1 MVQIVKRKKGRPPK
15 SDLARKPPQAP
26 APEREPEPE
35 PEPEP
40 SVRRSV
46 RRRSSRYG
54 FVGYDGFIHGDLVSD
69 DDGEEE
75 VEAEV
80 MRREKKMKLVV
91 KLDQRARGGRASG
104 SEEEDG
110 SEGKAVKKRRIGGG
124 GGGGGGDEDE
134 DREEERKG
142 REESSRV
149 QHESSPPGTPSGAS
163 SIPLPDKKTLQLILD
178 KLQKKDTYGVY
189 AEPVDPEELP
199 DYHDVIEHPM
209 DFSTVR
215 KKLAN
220 GSYAMLDQLES
231 DIVLIC
237 SNAMRYNAPDTIY
250 HKQARAIEELGRK
263 KFSKL
268 KIKFQRSEKE
278 LKSEREAR
286 IQFESHEKD
295 LKSEQKP
302 KSNYLVKKQIKK
314 AVSRS
319 LQEPVG
325 SDLSV
330 GATLATPG
338 DVESGSAAKKVGVSE
353 RPNDGP
359 ADGSTLLAE
368 NILEKA
374 EEAFIGKSSSSKLG
388 RKPLALDE
396 NRRATYGISN
406 QPEAR
411 SESVFTTFEGEIRQL
426 VAVGLHADY
435 SYARSL
441 ARFAATLGPIA
452 WKVASQRIEQSVPAG
467 CKFGRGWVGEY
478 EPLPTPVVLP
488 GNCFNKDLL
497 HSVVKKH
504 NLPSKA
510 PVSVKENAVSTSAS
524 EVRQPLVCQ
533 GNLSTVLSSA
543 QSSSAVTTNHQTPGP
558 VCRNPNDPETK
569 VVKQFELNSLPSPR
583 QINNATYVAEM
594 KVSDNSEM
602 AASRLRDI
610 LSSNLNNVQP
620 DLSEPA
626 ASRSREMVSRS
637 VKHPQLMHFRQ
648 LDADGF
654 ADGRLPNGKLPNN
667 TLDSSKVTSISNG
680 FTNKMP
686 MATPFSPR
694 KDQGL
699 SDPVQL
705 MRILSE
711 KAQEKRISLSA
722 SSVDGPSIR
731 APLPSLRMSSS
742 GNVAAA
748 AWMSVGTGGLKQTVE
763 SSHTK
768 KSRVTA
774 ELSNQSTQELHPQTA
789 RAHSKLPV
797 SFGIQ
802 SQADKNNNPPR
813 SFVSSPFTLSSE
825 RQSHLRPMIP
835 PQIMTAD
842 LSRFPGQLHWRG
854 ITPHTQPWQKQETLP
869 PDLNIGFQSPTSP
882 AKQSSSVVI
891 DSQQPDLAL
900 QL

>member
-15 SDLARKPPQAP
+15 SDLARKPPHAP
-26 APEREPEPE
+26 APEPE
-35 PEPEP
+35 PEPEQEP
-40 SVRRSV
+40 ESSVRRSV
-46 RRRSSRYG
+46 RRRSARFG
-54 FVGYDGFIHGDLVSD
+54 LIGYDDFIVAD
-69 DDGEEE
+69 EEE
-75 VEAEV
+75 EEEEE

-91 KLDQRARGGRASG
+91 KLEQRARGGRAASG
-104 SEEEDG
+104 SEGDE
-110 SEGKAVKKRRIGGG
+110 SEGGRVVKKRRIGGG
-124 GGGGGGDEDE
+124 GGGDEDE
-134 DREEERKG
+134 GGNRGGHGEEERQE
-142 REESSRV
+142 REEGSRV
-149 QHESSPPGTPSGAS
+149 QRESSPPGTPSRTS

-220 GSYAMLDQLES
+220 GSYATLDQFES
-231 DIVLIC
+231 DIFLIC
-237 SNAMRYNAPDTIY
+237 SNAMQYNAPDTIY

-268 KIKFQRSEKE
+268 KIKLQRSAKE

-286 IQFESHEKD
+286 IPIESHEKD
-295 LKSEQKP
+295 LKSEQKT
-302 KSNYLVKKQIKK
+302 KSNYFIKKQIKK
-314 AVSRS
+314 PVSRS

-338 DVESGSAAKKVGVSE
+338 DVESGSATKKLGVSE
-353 RPNDGP
+353 RANDRP
-359 ADGSTLLAE
+359 AGGSILLAE

-388 RKPLALDE
+388 RKPSVVDE
-396 NRRATYGISN
+396 NRRATYSISN

-441 ARFAATLGPIA
+441 TRFAATLGPIA
-452 WKVASQRIEQSVPAG
+452 WKVASQRIERSLPTG

-478 EPLPTPVVLP
+478 EPLPTPVVYS
-488 GNCFNKDLL
+488 GNCFNKDSL
-497 HSVVKKH
+497 HGVIKKH
-504 NLPSKA
+504 DLPSKA
-510 PVSVKENAVSTSAS
+510 PVSVKENAISTSAS
-524 EVRQPLVCQ
+524 EARQPLVCQ

-543 QSSSAVTTNHQTPGP
+543 QFISAVTTNHQTPGP

-583 QINNATYVAEM
+583 QNNNATYLAEM
-594 KVSDNSEM
+594 KVSDNSEL
-602 AASRLRDI
+602 AASRSREI
-610 LSSNLNNVQP
+610 LSRNSNNLPP
-620 DLSEPA
+620 DLLEPS

-637 VKHPQLMHFRQ
+637 VKQPQLMHFRQ
-648 LDADGF
+648 LDANGF
-654 ADGRLPNGKLPNN
+654 MDRRLPNGKLLNN
-667 TLDSSKVTSISNG
+667 TLDSSKMTSISNG

-705 MRILSE
+705 MRQLSE
-711 KAQEKRISLSA
+711 KTQEKQISPSA
-722 SSVDGPSIR
+722 SSVDSPSIR
-731 APLPSLRMSSS
+731 APVPSMRMGSS
-742 GNVAAA
+742 GNVTAA
-748 AWMSVGTGGLKQTVE
+748 AWMSVGAGGLKRTVE
-763 SSHTK
+763 SSNTQN
-768 KSRVTA
+768 SRVTA
-774 ELSNQSTQELHPQTA
+774 ELSNQSVQELHQQMA
-789 RAHSKLPV
+789 HAHSELPV

-802 SQADKNNNPPR
+802 FQADKNNNPLR
-813 SFVSSPFTLSSE
+813 SFVSPPLTVSSE
-825 RQSHLRPMIP
+825 RQSNLRPMIP
-835 PQIMTAD
+835 PQITTAD
-842 LSRFPGQLHWRG
+842 LSRFQGQLHWRG
-854 ITPHTQPWQKQETLP
+854 ITPHTQPRQKQETLP

>member
-15 SDLARKPPQAP
+15 SDLARKPPHAP
-26 APEREPEPE
+26 APEGEPES
-35 PEPEP
+35 

-46 RRRSSRYG
+46 RRRSAR
-54 FVGYDGFIHGDLVSD
+54 FDFIDYDDFIHDGLVAD
-69 DDGEEE
+69 EEE
-75 VEAEV
+75 EEEE
-80 MRREKKMKLVV
+80 MKREKKTKLVV
-91 KLDQRARGGRASG
+91 KLNQRGAWGRASG
-104 SEEEDG
+104 SEDDE
-110 SEGKAVKKRRIGGG
+110 SEGRRVVKKRRIS
-124 GGGGGGDEDE
+124 GGDEDE
-134 DREEERKG
+134 DEDRGGYDEEERKG

-149 QHESSPPGTPSGAS
+149 RHESSPPGTPSDTS

-215 KKLAN
+215 KKLAD
-220 GSYAMLDQLES
+220 GSYTMLDQFES
-231 DIVLIC
+231 DVFLIC

-250 HKQARAIEELGRK
+250 HKQARAIEELGKK

-268 KIKFQRSEKE
+268 KIKFRCSEKE

-286 IQFESHEKD
+286 IHFESHEKD
-295 LKSEQKP
+295 LKSEQKT

-314 AVSRS
+314 PVPRS

-325 SDLSV
+325 SDLSL
-330 GATLATPG
+330 GATVTTPG
-338 DVESGSAAKKVGVSE
+338 DVERGSVTKQLGVSE

-359 ADGSTLLAE
+359 ADGSTVLAE
-368 NILEKA
+368 NNLEKA

-388 RKPLALDE
+388 RKPSAIDE
-396 NRRATYGISN
+396 NRRVTYGISN

-435 SYARSL
+435 SHARSL

-452 WKVASQRIEQSVPAG
+452 WKVASRRIERSLPAG

-497 HSVVKKH
+497 HSVIKKH
-504 NLPSKA
+504 DLPSKA
-510 PVSVKENAVSTSAS
+510 PVYVKENAIRTSPS
-524 EVRQPLVCQ
+524 EVRQPLVSQ
-533 GNLSTVLSSA
+533 SNLSTVLSSA
-543 QSSSAVTTNHQTPGP
+543 QSSAAVTANHQIQGP

-569 VVKQFELNSLPSPR
+569 VIKQFELNSLPSPR
-583 QINNATYVAEM
+583 QNNNATYVAEM
-594 KVSDNSEM
+594 KVSDNSQM
-602 AASRLRDI
+602 AASRLREI
-610 LSSNLNNVQP
+610 LSRNLNNPQP

-626 ASRSREMVSRS
+626 SSRSRGIVPRS

-648 LDADGF
+648 LDANGF
-654 ADGRLPNGKLPNN
+654 VDGRLPNGELPNN
-667 TLDSSKVTSISNG
+667 TSDSSKMTSISNG
-680 FTNKMP
+680 FTNKMN
-686 MATPFSPR
+686 MATPFSPS

-705 MRILSE
+705 MQLLSE
-711 KAQEKRISLSA
+711 KAQEKQISESA
-722 SSVDGPSIR
+722 PSVDSPSIR
-731 APLPSLRMSSS
+731 APVPAMRMRSS
-742 GNVAAA
+742 GNGAAA
-748 AWMSVGTGGLKQTVE
+748 AWMSVGAGGLKQTVE
-763 SSHTK
+763 SSNTQ
-768 KSRVTA
+768 KSRIT
-774 ELSNQSTQELHPQTA
+774 NQSTQELHPQMA
-789 RAHSKLPV
+789 RAHSELPV

-802 SQADKNNNPPR
+802 FQADKNNNPFR
-813 SFVSSPFTLSSE
+813 SFVSPPFALSSE
-825 RQSHLRPMIP
+825 RQPHLLPMIP
-835 PQIMTAD
+835 PQITTAD
-842 LSRFPGQLHWRG
+842 LSRFQGQLHWHG
-854 ITPHTQPWQKQETLP
+854 ITPHKQPRQKQETLP